1 MSEHP
6 RARAAR
12 LALQQLEDRTNP
24 AVVAQF
30 LTDFLIVT
38 GDEAANNIVIS
49 ANAAGGLVVT
59 NNGANVA
66 IQADFGPATR
76 AALRTVYVDAGAGN
90 DRITLAETLNNRAD
104 NANRASALLAA
115 PSATLLGGAGNDV
128 ITPQTGGFQGGVIG
142 NPILGNVIQRGG
154 TGDDTLNSGFGNDAM
169 FGEDGNDTLIW
180 LPGTLLDTFDGG
192 AGNDIGR
199 IVGNGGATNPGDA
212 FLLAANGDGRVRFD
226 RTNLVPFTVFMDA
239 IETVDLKPQ
248 TGDDTVTINNLAGTE
263 VVRVTVDGGAGNDVI
278 NGAGQ
283 LNAATRLILQGGVGN
298 DTITGGAGNDTLSGS
313 DGADNMSGGA
323 GADTLDGGNANDNLN
338 GGDGGDTLI
347 GGDGNDNLSGGG
359 ADGDVDTL
367 LGGAGSDVFLFVTG
381 QTDVFADFDDVL
393 DGDSMMQVPPPST
406 TPTPTPTNPP
416 PAGTAT
422 GS

>member
-1 MSEHP
+1 MSQHP
-6 RARAAR
+6 RARAPR

-49 ANAAGGLVVT
+49 ANAAGNLVVT
-59 NNGANVA
+59 NNGAAVA
-66 IQADFGPATR
+66 ISSPFGPATR
-76 AALRTVYVDAGAGN
+76 AALRTIYVDAGAGN
-90 DRITLAETLNNRAD
+90 DRVTLAESLNNRAD

-115 PSATLLGGAGNDV
+115 PNATLLGGAGNDI

-142 NPILGNVIQRGG
+142 NPILGNVVQRGG

-169 FGEDGNDTLIW
+169 FGEDGNDTLVW

-199 IVGNGGATNPGDA
+199 IVGNGGAANPGDA

-248 TGDDTVTINNLAGTE
+248 TGNDTVTVNNLAGTD
-263 VVRVTVDGGAGNDVI
+263 VLRVTVDGGLGDDTI
-278 NGAGQ
+278 NGSGQ
-283 LNAATRLILQGGVGN
+283 LSTTVRLILQGGAGN
-298 DTITGGAGNDTLSGS
+298 DTVTGGAGNDTLT
-313 DGADNMSGGA
+313 GAAGNDTLNGG
-323 GADTLDGGNANDNLN
+323 GGNDTLDGGDGNDSLN
-338 GGDGGDTLI
+338 GGDGADTLL
-347 GGDGNDNLSGGG
+347 GGDGNDTLSGGG
-359 ADGDVDTL
+359 ADGDVDTI
-367 LGGAGSDVFLFVTG
+367 LGGLGADVFLFFG
-381 QTDVFADFDDVL
+381 QTDVFADFDETE
-393 DGDSMMQVPPPST
+393 GDTQQTPPPGAT
-406 TPTPTPTNPP
+406 T
-416 PAGTAT
+416 AA
-422 GS
+422 